1 MPRKYHPGT
10 IDNAQVIRRINQRT
24 ARRLSN
30 ALTSEGTRPFQAVE
44 KLTQQQ
50 ADLQALVGSALS
62 VVADESAVE
71 GFGPPSSEWTA
82 LCTVRVVV
90 PAGRSVSAMQATGS
104 ITMTAKDTSVETGC
118 VLRLLVNN
126 RQVASGTM
134 SRESAEADQWDG
146 LVSGVIN
153 LNNLK
158 PGDVIPVIL
167 QYRAVTPTDWPN
179 QEANSADLT
188 VQAAFPVISTSREE
202 GE

>member
-24 ARRLSN
+24 ARRLNN
-30 ALTSEGTRPFQAVE
+30 ALTSEGTRPFQSVE

-71 GFGPPSSEWTA
+71 GFGPPSSEWGD
-82 LCTVRVVV
+82 LCAVRVSV
-90 PAGRSVSAMQATGS
+90 PAGRSVSAVQATGTA
-104 ITMTAKDTSVETGC
+104 TMTAKSTSVETGC
-118 VLRLLVNN
+118 VLRLLVDG
-126 RQVASGTM
+126 RQVASGVM
-134 SRESAEADQWDG
+134 SRESAESDQWDG

-158 PGDVIPVIL
+158 PGDVISVVL
-167 QYRAVTPTDWPN
+167 QYRAATPADWPK
-179 QEANSADLT
+179 QESNTADLT
-188 VQAAFPVISTSREE
+188 VQAAFPVVSTTRE
-202 GE
+202 GGA

>member
-30 ALTSEGTRPFQAVE
+30 ALTSEGTRPFQSVE

-50 ADLQALVGSALS
+50 ADLQALVSSALR

-71 GFGPPSSEWTA
+71 GFGPPTAEWTA
-82 LCTVRVVV
+82 LCTVRVMV
-90 PAGRSVSAMQATGS
+90 PSGRSASAVQATGS
-104 ITMTAKDTSVETGC
+104 ITMTARDTSVETGC
-118 VLRLLVNN
+118 VLRLLANG
-126 RQVASGTM
+126 RQVASGAM
-134 SRESAEADQWDG
+134 SRESAESDQWDG

-158 PGDVIPVIL
+158 PGDVIPVVL
-167 QYRAVTPTDWPN
+167 QYRDATPADWPK
-179 QEANSADLT
+179 QESNTADLT
-188 VQAAFPVISTSREE
+188 VQAAFPVISTTRE
-202 GE
+202 GGA